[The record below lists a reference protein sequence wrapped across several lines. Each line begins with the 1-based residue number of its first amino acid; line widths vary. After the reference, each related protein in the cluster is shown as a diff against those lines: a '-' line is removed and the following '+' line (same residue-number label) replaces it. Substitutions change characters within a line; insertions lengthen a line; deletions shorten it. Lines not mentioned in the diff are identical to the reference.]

1 MLYLGLK
8 LFNVGFEVVVLF
20 NGWLAWDVVGEGG
33 NLRYALIA
41 KQIAAASL
49 LVFAHV
55 KKFFVIS
62 TRKTSARVWA
72 TVGKVIEL
80 SH

>member
-8 LFNVGFEVVVLF
+8 LFNVGLEVVVLF
-20 NGWLAWDVVGEGG
+20 NGWLVWDVVGEGG
-33 NLRYALIA
+33 NLRYAFIA

-55 KKFFVIS
+55 KKFFIVTIKFFSGHKIFDVIYIM
-62 TRKTSARVWA
+62 RWY
-72 TVGKVIEL
+72 
-80 SH
+80 